1 MSRPA
6 APRAA
11 IVIPALNPG
20 ANLPGYCRA
29 LRALTD
35 AQILL
40 VDDGSRPDLAHIFD
54 DCAAAAPDVSFVR
67 HDVNRGK
74 GRALKT
80 AFEHLLTAY
89 PDLIGCVTADA
100 DGQHMPEDVR
110 RCLDALAAH
119 PTALILGCR
128 TFTGDHVPW
137 RSRFGNHFIRGL
149 FHLAT
154 GRRYTDT
161 QTGLRA
167 IPADL
172 MRALLYVPG
181 ERFEFESRMLLA
193 LGERPLVQLP
203 IQTVYQEGN
212 PTSHFNP
219 FSDSAHIFAIV
230 LAAVTMRFA
239 AFLVASLASFGVDI
253 AVFSLLYRRI
263 LGEGHRAHLLLAVA
277 IARAVSLGFNY
288 LCNRY
293 LVFADGNARH
303 AFGRFAF
310 ARYLV
315 LAAGILAA
323 SYGLTKGAIALWPR
337 VAPEV
342 LKAAVDVILSIA
354 SFVFQRTFVFRRHA
368 TLG

>member
-1 MSRPA
+1 MNTTDSH
-6 APRAA
+6 AA

-20 ANLPGYCRA
+20 ENLPAYCRA
-29 LRALTD
+29 LRALTV
-35 AQILL
+35 APILL
-40 VDDGSRPDLAHIFD
+40 VDDGSRPDLAHVFD
-54 DCAAAAPDVSFVR
+54 DCAAAAPGVAFVR

-80 AFEHLLTAY
+80 AFERLLADD
-89 PDLIGCVTADA
+89 PGLVGCVTADA
-100 DGQHMPEDVR
+100 DGQHTPEDVR
-110 RCLDALAAH
+110 RSLNALAAH
-119 PTALILGCR
+119 PTALVLGCR
-128 TFTGDHVPW
+128 TFTGRHVPW

-149 FHLAT
+149 FRLAT
-154 GRRYTDT
+154 GRRYSDT

-193 LGERPLVQLP
+193 IGERPLVEVP
-203 IQTVYQEGN
+203 IETVYQEGN

-219 FSDSAHIFAIV
+219 FSDSAHIFGIV
-230 LAAVTMRFA
+230 LGAVAMRFA
-239 AFLVASLASFGVDI
+239 AFLLASFASFGVDI
-253 AVFSLLYRRI
+253 GVFSLLYRRVF
-263 LGEGHRAHLLLAVA
+263 GEGHRAHLLLSVA
-277 IARAVSLGFNY
+277 IARTVSIGFNY

-310 ARYLV
+310 ARYLM
-315 LAAGILAA
+315 LAGFILVA

-337 VAPEV
+337 IAPEY
-342 LKAAVDVILSIA
+342 LKAGVDVLLSIA
-354 SFVFQRTFVFRRHA
+354 SFTVQRTFVFRRHA
-368 TLG
+368 TLE